1 MTCSWAWW
9 SAERW
14 TGVCGWHQWPRC
26 LTSEGW
32 ASRCRRHGKIHQPN
46 SRGWRP
52 TDNRSNGPRRV
63 AGPVRAPGTVSGGGA
78 EVLWAAHQRGA
89 GMGGVLPVLQ
99 RAPGAPP
106 ANSRSQPGKGTV
118 LHPPAPGRNRS
129 TADTQQRYGRANGLL
144 ENQPSRLILE
154 LLWHKHYTW
163 KVLSNNEVVLWKVS
177 LFLQFGGIWVFF
189 KAQINNQQL
198 VW

>member
-1 MTCSWAWW
+1 MCCYVVVVVGVDFILKSFTGRGELPSKQVCLDSAVNDVQLGWW
-9 SAERW
+9 SAERR
-14 TGVCGWHQWPRC
+14 TGEGGRHQWPRC

-46 SRGWRP
+46 RRGWRP
-52 TDNRSNGPRRV
+52 TDNRSHWPRRV

-106 ANSRSQPGKGTV
+106 ANRRSHPGEGTV

-129 TADTQQRYGRANGLL
+129 AADTQQR
-144 ENQPSRLILE
+144 
-154 LLWHKHYTW
+154 
-163 KVLSNNEVVLWKVS
+163 
-177 LFLQFGGIWVFF
+177 
-189 KAQINNQQL
+189 
-198 VW
+198 